1 LSAKNARHKLTSAHI
16 EEGEKMPILQINFK
30 LNVSLTEYQ
39 EICDS
44 VAQTIT
50 DIPGL
55 LWKIWLLNEQENEA
69 GGYYLFRDEQ
79 SLVDYLSGPIVSWVK
94 TAPQLRE
101 VCAKR
106 FDTMQELTAMTRGPI
121 PALATA

>member
-1 LSAKNARHKLTSAHI
+1 
-16 EEGEKMPILQINFK
+16 MPILQINFK
-30 LNVSLTEYQ
+30 LNVSTAEYR

-44 VAQTIT
+44 VSQTVT

-79 SLVDYLSGPIVSWVK
+79 SLSDYLSSPIVAWVK
-94 TAPQLRE
+94 TMPQLRE

-106 FDTMQELTAMTRGPI
+106 FDAMPELTAMTRGPI
-121 PALATA
+121 PALAAA